1 MFGFRSDGKRTKNLE
16 PIVKIIPHIMKARHD
31 SQNLFKYEV
40 LCDSIDK
47 FIVEQR
53 ENEEKSFSYMHV
65 VIAAI
70 VRLIALRPQLNRFVV
85 NGRIY
90 RRNNIYVSFVV
101 KKSLRDDVVETTV
114 KLKFD
119 GTEDID
125 TIKEKID
132 ESIRKNSTRKVKNN
146 TDKLARFLTRV
157 PNLFIKIGVGFVK
170 LLDRYGMLSRKTID
184 ASPFHTS
191 FFITNLKSIKT
202 DYIYHHLYDFG
213 TTGLFIAMGK
223 EQMKP
228 IVTKDNKLD
237 VGKVMT
243 LGIVTDERFC
253 DGFYYANSLRLLKRI
268 MENPNVLKEKLEKKV
283 EDIK

>member
-1 MFGFRSDGKRTKNLE
+1 MFGLRSDGKKIKNLE

-47 FIVEQR
+47 FIVEER
-53 ENEEKSFSYMHV
+53 ENEQVSLSYMHI

-70 VRLIALRPQLNRFVV
+70 IRLIALRPQLNRFIM

-90 RRNNIYVSFVV
+90 KRNNIYVSFVV

-119 GTEDID
+119 GTENIYE
-125 TIKEKID
+125 IKKKID
-132 ESIRKNSTRKVKNN
+132 EAISANSNRKAKNN
-146 TDKLARFLTRV
+146 TDKLAKFLTRV
-157 PNLFIKIGVGFVK
+157 PNLFIKMGVGFVK
-170 LLDRYGMLSRKTID
+170 FLDKHGMLPRKTID

-228 IVTKDNKLD
+228 IVNKENKLD

-268 MENPNVLKEKLEKKV
+268 MENPNVLKEKLESKV
-283 EDIK
+283 EDVK

>member
-1 MFGFRSDGKRTKNLE
+1 MFGFRSDGKRIKNLE
-16 PIVKIIPHIMKARHD
+16 PIVKIIPHIMKERND
-31 SQNLFKYEV
+31 SQNIFKYEV

-132 ESIRKNSTRKVKNN
+132 ESIKKNSTRKAKNN

-170 LLDRYGMLSRKTID
+170 LLDRYGMLPRKTID

>member
-1 MFGFRSDGKRTKNLE
+1 MFGLRPDGKKIKNLE
-16 PIVKIIPHIMKARHD
+16 PIVKIIPHIMSARHD

-40 LCDSIDK
+40 LCDSLDK
-47 FIVEQR
+47 FIVDER
-53 ENEEKSFSYMHV
+53 ENNNISFSYMHI
-65 VIAAI
+65 VIASV
-70 VRLIALRPQLNRFVV
+70 VRLIALRPQLNRFIM
-85 NGRIY
+85 NGKIY
-90 RRNNIYVSFVV
+90 KRKNIYVSFVV

-119 GTEDID
+119 GTENIYE
-125 TIKEKID
+125 IKEKID
-132 ESIRKNSTRKVKNN
+132 EAIRLNSNRKAKNN

-157 PNLFIKIGVGFVK
+157 PNIFIKMGVGFVK
-170 LLDRYGMLSRKTID
+170 FLDKHGMLPGKVLD

-213 TTGLFIAMGK
+213 TTGLFISMGK

-228 IVTKDNKLD
+228 IVNKENKLD

-253 DGFYYANSLRLLKRI
+253 DGFYYANSLRMLKRI
-268 MENPNVLKEKLEKKV
+268 MENLNVLTEKLDKKI
-283 EDIK
+283 EDVK